1 MSTKQNYNP
10 KLIKIGELLT
20 NKRKALGDDYKS
32 RDNFISQRSVE
43 VFNGEDWISL
53 RHLLNIETGR
63 NWISIEKLI
72 LLSAALEEDPV
83 DLFAEI
89 LETYKNA

>member
-1 MSTKQNYNP
+1 MSIKQTYNP

-20 NKRKALGDDYKS
+20 QKRKALGDDYKS
-32 RDNFISQRSVE
+32 RENFITQRSIE

-63 NWISIEKLI
+63 NWISIEKLL
-72 LLSAALEEDPV
+72 LLSVALEEDPV
-83 DLFAEI
+83 DLFEEI
-89 LETYKNA
+89 LNIYQNT